1 MAKRNQLAR
10 WKKQILKDLT
20 MFVSPTRLCVRNLP
34 PNIDDKSLKKIMLK
48 FADDPGAKITE
59 CKIMRDFKTSDS
71 TSPKSVGTSKGHG
84 FVSYTTHESALN
96 ALRKVNNNPMV
107 FKKEQRP
114 IIEFSVENRTAL
126 NARQKRLQKSREK
139 NPLWKGNKSETAI
152 QPDSHIRPKVK
163 EEIKDKPKF
172 MGSAN
177 NPNQKN
183 LPTHEGPKVRHKQ
196 GTHKITR
203 RDLKKKEKEKR
214 NPKKRKA
221 SGVETNDL
229 TNENIPSNA
238 KRQKVEENT
247 KNKQSKR
254 LSRKQAK
261 KQKNQTENKDIRD
274 EKQFASMVAKY
285 KSKLTNSD
293 GVAVR
298 NKWFN

>member
-1 MAKRNQLAR
+1 
-10 WKKQILKDLT
+10 
-20 MFVSPTRLCVRNLP
+20 
-34 PNIDDKSLKKIMLK
+34 
-48 FADDPGAKITE
+48 
-59 CKIMRDFKTSDS
+59 
-71 TSPKSVGTSKGHG
+71 
-84 FVSYTTHESALN
+84 
-96 ALRKVNNNPMV
+96 
-107 FKKEQRP
+107 
-114 IIEFSVENRTAL
+114 
-126 NARQKRLQKSREK
+126 
-139 NPLWKGNKSETAI
+139 
-152 QPDSHIRPKVK
+152 
-163 EEIKDKPKF
+163 
-172 MGSAN
+172 MG
-177 NPNQKN
+177 
-183 LPTHEGPKVRHKQ
+183 GPKVRHKQ

-221 SGVETNDL
+221 NGVETNDL
-229 TNENIPSNA
+229 TNENIPLSE

>member
-1 MAKRNQLAR
+1 
-10 WKKQILKDLT
+10 
-20 MFVSPTRLCVRNLP
+20 
-34 PNIDDKSLKKIMLK
+34 
-48 FADDPGAKITE
+48 
-59 CKIMRDFKTSDS
+59 
-71 TSPKSVGTSKGHG
+71 
-84 FVSYTTHESALN
+84 
-96 ALRKVNNNPMV
+96 
-107 FKKEQRP
+107 
-114 IIEFSVENRTAL
+114 
-126 NARQKRLQKSREK
+126 
-139 NPLWKGNKSETAI
+139 
-152 QPDSHIRPKVK
+152 
-163 EEIKDKPKF
+163 
-172 MGSAN
+172 MG
-177 NPNQKN
+177 
-183 LPTHEGPKVRHKQ
+183 GPKVRHKQ

-221 SGVETNDL
+221 NGVETNDL

-247 KNKQSKR
+247 KCKR

-298 NKWFN
+298 NKWF